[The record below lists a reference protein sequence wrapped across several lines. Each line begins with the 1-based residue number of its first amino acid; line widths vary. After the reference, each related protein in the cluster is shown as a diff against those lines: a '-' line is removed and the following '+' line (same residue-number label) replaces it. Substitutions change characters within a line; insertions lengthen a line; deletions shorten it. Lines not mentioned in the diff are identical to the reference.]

1 MTLLPIG
8 GLVDGVTYY
17 VRFISTT
24 SFSLA
29 LMPTG
34 GVHTLDATGR
44 TATNHAIGT
53 EGIDLGAAGGAHR
66 LHLDLPRTGIVAD
79 AELRG
84 AGGADL
90 LQALSLKADGQSTA
104 RAQGGSGAIID
115 ASEPRSKTTLT
126 ANVLACVG
134 FTTSDSTCGGTG
146 TGATP
151 TTITAGGA
159 VSVKASSDGKVSDYT
174 DVRNGGG
181 LRVGVARD
189 KATITLNTL
198 AIIGARSVVQAG
210 GDVTIEAKGKGWLRV
225 EVISAGGGV
234 IAVSDADASGV
245 MTLDTRARVDT
256 FAVVDA
262 AGNVAVLA
270 ENSIEGLVQLESFSA
285 GGLFWS
291 SADANHSNISE
302 FTPAG
307 LSITNDAL
315 VEIGSDAVVTGR
327 TARLEARTTQIK
339 GTVNAGALAFI
350 VMLIGVS
357 KAYAEANIGI
367 RSDTNVV
374 IKPRAKVTGFQGVDI
389 RARTDDIT
397 LLRRAS
403 RLGVGLFPP
412 QAAVAGFCDG
422 NNGSCWE
429 AVPNASEGWNTGSMV
444 VHTTVDADAD
454 AHITAG
460 VRPATGGPLDHPAQG
475 GTNGNY
481 PALALFVEAFTAN
494 PSDTTGEFKVWTSSI
509 GGDGSFDHYRGS
521 VQHSAEIK
529 WDADVTVLGGGEGEP
544 VLVVD
549 GQGIVQRVNGVKLRC
564 DAVQT
569 TGPCTTGVS
578 EYTPTVNASVDPDG
592 NGSYTIADIVNGG
605 FGNVLMSA
613 RSTSSDAI
621 RNETSTDAAG
631 WPLFDF
637 KVTLPGV
644 TIVDRSGLNV
654 TINKVDVVKPFSAT
668 VLPIVWLISDDDE
681 AGPANNVYQLEFDVQ
696 QSAGDAFVDIQK
708 FGAALLT
715 LNGAI
720 NNPAGWTRIFSVL
733 GDIASSNATVWI
745 TTNTLDLVALAGAI
759 GGTGT
764 GQRINIQL
772 VQSLDR
778 GVLAIATD
786 DRTRSTQLFAEAN
799 GLSRCASRRTTACP
813 ATRRRSSCTSTA
825 FARSRAPS
833 TCCSKRA
840 SATPAA
846 PKPDV

>member
-1 MTLLPIG
+1 M
-8 GLVDGVTYY
+8 V
-17 VRFISTT
+17 
-24 SFSLA
+24 
-29 LMPTG
+29 
-34 GVHTLDATGR
+34 
-44 TATNHAIGT
+44 
-53 EGIDLGAAGGAHR
+53 EG
-66 LHLDLPRTGIVAD
+66 
-79 AELRG
+79 
-84 AGGADL
+84 
-90 LQALSLKADGQSTA
+90 
-104 RAQGGSGAIID
+104 
-115 ASEPRSKTTLT
+115 
-126 ANVLACVG
+126 
-134 FTTSDSTCGGTG
+134 
-146 TGATP
+146 
-151 TTITAGGA
+151 
-159 VSVKASSDGKVSDYT
+159 
-174 DVRNGGG
+174 
-181 LRVGVARD
+181 
-189 KATITLNTL
+189 
-198 AIIGARSVVQAG
+198 
-210 GDVTIEAKGKGWLRV
+210 
-225 EVISAGGGV
+225 
-234 IAVSDADASGV
+234 
-245 MTLDTRARVDT
+245 
-256 FAVVDA
+256 

-307 LSITNDAL
+307 LSITNDSL
-315 VEIGSDAVVTGR
+315 VEIGADAVVTGR

-389 RARTDDIT
+389 RARTDEIT

-444 VHTTVDADAD
+444 VHTTIDADAD
-454 AHITAG
+454 AHVTAG
-460 VRPATGGPLDHPAQG
+460 VRAATGGPLDHPAQG

-521 VQHSAEIK
+521 VQQGAEIK
-529 WDADVTVLGGGEGEP
+529 WDADVTVLGGSEGEP

-549 GQGIVQRVNGVKLRC
+549 DQGIVRRVNGVKLRC

-569 TGPCTTGVS
+569 TGPCTAGVS

-631 WPLFDF
+631 WPVFDF

-644 TIVDRSGLNV
+644 TIVDRSGLKV
-654 TINKVDVVKPFSAT
+654 TINKIDVVKPFSAT
-668 VLPIVWLISDDDE
+668 DLPIVWLISDDDE
-681 AGPANNVYQLEFDVQ
+681 TGPANNVYQLEFDVQ

-720 NNPAGWTRIFSVL
+720 NNPAGWTRIFSAL
-733 GDIASSNATVWI
+733 GDIASSSATAWI
-745 TTNTLDLVALAGAI
+745 TTNTLDLVALAGSI
-759 GGTGT
+759 GGTGA

-786 DRTRSTQLFAEAN
+786 DKIRSTQLFVEAN
-799 GLSRCASRRTTACP
+799 GNVALRIEGHDRVPGNTAPFVVYVDRISSTTGTVDVLLEESIRDTGPTEAGRVNVRVYDTATSAPANTPGTNTYNANHATHFLPDVGTAPAVDPAVYVSSSAVIDSTYRFEARRSPPTNLAAIVLGTTVAYQRYTAGRPSLQFLPSTPTGVAGLLAFGSIIVKDDGVNDTPGKLTVVAFTDLRDVDFSVLAAASITAVLDIDVDGAVTATEVGGDMRVGLVRSRTDDVVLTAARHILDGVPTEAALGPTTPPTSSGATSGSSRCWAASVPRPTSW
-813 ATRRRSSCTSTA
+813 RSTSTVVPC
-825 FARSRAPS
+825 RLAPS
-833 TCCSKRA
+833 
-840 SATPAA
+840 SAYTSPRPTATSQ
-846 PKPDV
+846 